1 MDKRGQDITLVGK
14 IISNKMQK
22 TVTVEVTTKGP
33 HPKYDKIVDRKSK
46 FYAHVNDKIEIGTK
60 VKIRKTRPLS
70 KMKNWKVVEV
80 I

>member
-1 MDKRGQDITLVGK
+1 MDKRGQDITLVGNV
-14 IISNKMQK
+14 ISNKMDK

-33 HPKYDKIVDRKSK
+33 HPKYGKIIDRKSK
-46 FYAHVNDKIEIGTK
+46 FYAHTEEKIEMGSK
-60 VKIRKTRPLS
+60 VRIRKTRPLS